1 MKNLKEKNQAG
12 FSMVEVTIVAV
23 VLVAVIG
30 IVASLVSSVKTSY
43 AEMQPRT
50 EALNDAN
57 AALDMLTRLIR
68 MAGNNPTNITNLQGI
83 NPGTADAGGVY
94 RTITLRGDWRG
105 ANTSDPPDNDTND
118 PWENVVFSVVNGQL
132 TKRDALDVSGAV
144 VFLDNV
150 QSMSFTYFDT
160 SDAPITNPVLNH
172 LNISR
177 INITLVMQAPDTEP
191 MTFTSSAYVR
201 LR

>member
-1 MKNLKEKNQAG
+1 MKNLKEKNEAG
-12 FSMVEVTIVAV
+12 FSLVEVSIVAV

-68 MAGNNPTNITNLQGI
+68 MAGNNPNNITNLQGI

-94 RTITLRGDWRG
+94 RTITLRSDWRG
-105 ANTSDPPDNDTND
+105 ANPSDPPDNDTND
-118 PWENVVFSVVNGQL
+118 PWENVVFSVVN
-132 TKRDALDVSGAV
+132 
-144 VFLDNV
+144 
-150 QSMSFTYFDT
+150 
-160 SDAPITNPVLNH
+160 
-172 LNISR
+172 
-177 INITLVMQAPDTEP
+177 
-191 MTFTSSAYVR
+191 
-201 LR
+201 